1 MKYHGQSLEGGN
13 TMELRRLNAD
23 KPNFTELYGMIAAMN
38 QMLENSPK
46 SALTIEELRMFQDVD
61 GSFKLFDSYKV
72 PSDAR
77 VDFCYMPTYIGTAI
91 LMKEYLNGKRCFAP
105 ELERALKASLRGGF
119 LGHGYGAEKGQILA
133 MQVFIKGGLR
143 KFLETEREIC
153 PEFHNKV
160 NNIVHRYN
168 SCLLRGG
175 NNTKG
180 FWGEDYSSG
189 WQEIVDRLKLDKRLY
204 IAYGS
209 NMDKTQM
216 ETRCPGA
223 RVLGITYL
231 ENWELTLPHFADIV
245 RSEGKKTPSLIWEI
259 TNENESSLDRCE
271 GYPTHYDKID
281 IIANIDGKLMSAMAY
296 VMTDEYKKR
305 DNKPHSGYIDRI
317 LRGYRDAGFD
327 EAEFQPSET

>member
-1 MKYHGQSLEGGN
+1 
-13 TMELRRLNAD
+13 MELRRLNTD
-23 KPNFTELYGMIAAMN
+23 KPIFKELYGMIAAMN
-38 QMLENSPK
+38 EMLESSPK
-46 SALTIEELRMFQDVD
+46 STLTMEGLRMFQDVD
-61 GSFKLFDSYKV
+61 GSFKLFDSYEV

-91 LMKEYLNGKRCFAP
+91 LMKEYLNGKRCFAS

-119 LGHGYGAEKGQILA
+119 LGHGYEAEKGQILA

-168 SCLLRGG
+168 SCLLRRG

-180 FWGEDYSSG
+180 FWNEDYSSA

-216 ETRCPGA
+216 EKRCPGA
-223 RVLGITYL
+223 KVFGKTYL
-231 ENWELTLPHFADIV
+231 ENWELTLPHYANIE
-245 RSEGKKTPSLIWEI
+245 RSQKKKAPAFIWEI
-259 TNENESSLDRCE
+259 TNENENSLDRYE
-271 GYPTHYDKID
+271 GYPNLYDKIE
-281 IIANIDGKLMSAMAY
+281 IIVNIDGKLMSAMAY

-305 DNKPHSGYIDRI
+305 DNKPRRGYIDQI

-327 EAEFQPSET
+327 EAEIG